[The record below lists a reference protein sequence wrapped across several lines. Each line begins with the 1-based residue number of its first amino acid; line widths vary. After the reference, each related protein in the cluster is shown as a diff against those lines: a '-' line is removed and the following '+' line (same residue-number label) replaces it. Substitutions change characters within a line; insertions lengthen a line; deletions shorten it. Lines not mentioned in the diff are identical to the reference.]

1 MTYDEKI
8 LTEKGYQKLIEELK
22 HLKEKALPEV
32 AERIAEAKELG
43 DLSENA
49 EYQDAKDEQGLI
61 AKRILEIEEIL
72 RNAKVLS
79 TKEVDREKVE
89 VGNKVIIESD
99 GKQFEYEIV
108 GMNEAD
114 PAQGKIS
121 NESPLGQALLG
132 RKKGE
137 EIELDLPKGKVLYKI
152 VDIK

>member
-8 LTEKGYQKLIEELK
+8 LTEKGYQKLVEELE
-22 HLKEKALPEV
+22 HLKKEALPEV
-32 AERIAEAKELG
+32 AQRIAEAKELG

-49 EYQDAKDEQGLI
+49 EYQDAKDQQGLI

-79 TKEVDREKVE
+79 TKEVDKEKVE

-132 RKKGE
+132 KKKGD
-137 EIELDLPKGKVLYKI
+137 EIELNLPKGKVLYKI
-152 VDIK
+152 IDIK

>member
-1 MTYDEKI
+1 MAYDEKI